1 MQKLEYQY
9 RMSQDELAFT
19 YENAQARMNAN
30 PEFADKHKKA
40 IQAISSFKN
49 EKDALKAAI
58 DIMNEKHSECQ
69 IWAKIEKVDDIY
81 RIQDYWI
88 TIDDGLVK
96 QSADYIGMALM
107 YDTLR
112 LRRIIRD
119 KVKIDDV
126 IAYW

>member
-9 RMSQDELAFT
+9 RMSQDELAYT

-40 IQAISSFKN
+40 IQTISSFKN